1 MKKFLNFSSICRRHG
16 VSSLHAVVLSSVLL
30 CVSTPF
36 ASEPRWYEFKGL
48 YVGLKGVEAKKL
60 GFNNCK
66 KGLISNETC
75 ERDKGNH
82 RFSTIGAVP
91 IDTMSISIGR
101 NNLVELILIETNGA
115 FWDDL
120 VELMK
125 KRYGKPKKEN
135 ATKTNI
141 LWDHRSAEYISGN
154 VAKGKTT
161 LVFGYSEI
169 DSEEH
174 LKRRAKQGAKDF

>member
-1 MKKFLNFSSICRRHG
+1 MNSKDYTLDLR
-16 VSSLHAVVLSSVLL
+16 
-30 CVSTPF
+30 
-36 ASEPRWYEFKGL
+36 ASKR
-48 YVGLKGVEAKKL
+48 KKL

-75 ERDKGNH
+75 ERDVGNH

-101 NNLVELILIETNGA
+101 NNLVDLILIQTNGA

-141 LWDHRSAEYISGN
+141 LWDRGSAEYLSGN

-161 LVFGYSEI
+161 IVFGYSEI

-174 LKRRAKQGAKDF
+174 LKRKAKQGAKDF